1 MPLGSLLSTLL
12 LCGCVCSLVDVRT
25 DTEAMRKFSHLL
37 FKESSIRMN
46 GMRSA
51 AVTAKHDDGAADAEY
66 IDLMTSFFWGQEEG
80 VIMEVGALDGVRL
93 SQSRYLLDLNWRR
106 ILIEGSP
113 AYKQRLKRSSP
124 DALSFNAAICQNSS
138 RHGPL
143 HFGASSFCITSLH
156 IHAYSNSKH

>member
-1 MPLGSLLSTLL
+1 
-12 LCGCVCSLVDVRT
+12 
-25 DTEAMRKFSHLL
+25 
-37 FKESSIRMN
+37 MN

-138 RHGPL
+138 RHGP
-143 HFGASSFCITSLH
+143 I
-156 IHAYSNSKH
+156 